1 MIYNLSNPYD
11 AEKFMRRV
19 KTLTEQ
25 EKLVELSVEKE
36 ETEENENGD
45 RTSSQNK
52 YLHLIISY
60 FASQYGCSVD
70 EAKIDFYKRTCNKEL
85 FERWRKNKRG
95 DLVAYLRS
103 SANLSKEEMSLSID
117 RFRYWSASVAG
128 IYLPQK
134 EDKEA
139 MRYIRQEIDRNRVY
153 L

>member
-1 MIYNLSNPYD
+1 MRMEIALRLKTNTYILSFPISPHNTD
-11 AEKFMRRV
+11 AVLMR
-19 KTLTEQ
+19 Q
-25 EKLVELSVEKE
+25 
-36 ETEENENGD
+36 
-45 RTSSQNK
+45 
-52 YLHLIISY
+52 
-60 FASQYGCSVD
+60 
-70 EAKIDFYKRTCNKEL
+70 KIDFYKRTCNKEL